1 MAETKGEHAMA
12 TGSRTQRSTGGRRR
26 GATQQIRAWQDD
38 PISGLD
44 QIDRPIP
51 DLRTGPLS
59 LRIKGQAPPANVFDT
74 GTKGF
79 RYWTAA
85 EALGRGIVFWGE
97 VLPAGTTWQ
106 PGAPL
111 QVGLDEGVDL
121 NAYYSRAGLTFYH
134 RDIQGQTF
142 YSGESPDVLC
152 HELGHGV
159 LDAIRPELWD
169 VMSGEAA
176 AFHESFGDMS
186 ALLCAVQLQS
196 VRQAT
201 LLGANGNVYRS
212 SALSR
217 VAEQL
222 GWAIRQFRPDIPEAD
237 CLRNAVNS
245 FFYEEPESL
254 PTSAPASLLS
264 SEPHSFARVFT
275 GGFFEAFAKML
286 ITLAEEPNEDH
297 LLQVSKDAGRLL
309 ARAAADSPIVPD
321 YYSQVAAHMISA
333 DADLFGGRYRDALA
347 SAFVRRGILSID
359 SVSATAGLPAAAAS
373 DTGARHAFAAAGM
386 GAPAAEVSRIALS
399 GERYGL
405 GNKPLFC
412 AAPIETR
419 RYQVAAAAPDLGT
432 VQPRS
437 AQLVASSFVEELFR
451 RGRVDITGQV
461 DQRVGIV
468 HPRAHTTHKLVEQ
481 AGTVTLVRERF
492 DCGLA

>member
-1 MAETKGEHAMA
+1 
-12 TGSRTQRSTGGRRR
+12 
-26 GATQQIRAWQDD
+26 
-38 PISGLD
+38 
-44 QIDRPIP
+44 
-51 DLRTGPLS
+51 
-59 LRIKGQAPPANVFDT
+59 
-74 GTKGF
+74 
-79 RYWTAA
+79 
-85 EALGRGIVFWGE
+85 

-111 QVGLDEGVDL
+111 RVGLEEGVDL
-121 NAYYSRAGLTFYH
+121 NAYYSGSGLTFYH
-134 RDIQGQTF
+134 RDIQGRTF
-142 YSGESPDVLC
+142 YSGESPDVLR
-152 HELGHGV
+152 HELGHAV
-159 LDAIRPELWD
+159 LDAIRPQLWN

-176 AFHESFGDMS
+176 GFHESFGDMS
-186 ALLCAVQLQS
+186 ALLCAVQLPS

-201 LLGANGNVYRS
+201 LVEANGNIYRS
-212 SALSR
+212 SALSQ

-245 FFYEEPESL
+245 FFYQEPESL

-286 ITLAEEPNEDH
+286 ITVAAQPTEDDLA
-297 LLQVSKDAGRLL
+297 QVSKDAGRLL
-309 ARAAADSPIVPD
+309 AKAAADSPIVPD

-333 DADLFGGRYRDALA
+333 DAELFGGRYRDALA

-373 DTGARHAFAAAGM
+373 DTQARRAFAAAAM
-386 GAPAAEVSRIALS
+386 GAPTAEVSRIALS

-405 GNKPLFC
+405 GTKPLFC

-419 RYQVAAAAPDLGT
+419 RYQVAAAPPDLGT

-437 AQLVASSFVEELFR
+437 AQRVASAFVEELFR
-451 RGRVDITGQV
+451 RGRVDTAGQV
-461 DQRVGIV
+461 DQRAGIV
-468 HPRAHTTHKLVEQ
+468 HPRAHTTHKLVEE

-492 DCGLA
+492 DGGLG

>member
-1 MAETKGEHAMA
+1 MGT
-12 TGSRTQRSTGGRRR
+12 RTRTRGGTRGRR
-26 GATQQIRAWQDD
+26 GAAQQIRAWQDD

-44 QIDRPIP
+44 QIDRPVP
-51 DLRTGPLS
+51 DLDSGPLS
-59 LRIKGQAPPANVFDT
+59 LRIKGQKPAPGVYDP

-85 EALGRGIVFWGE
+85 EALGRGTEFWGG

-111 QVGLDEGVDL
+111 RVGLDEGIDL
-121 NAYYSRAGLTFYH
+121 NAYYSRQGLTFFR
-134 RDIQGQTF
+134 RDIDGQTF

-152 HELGHGV
+152 HELGHGI

-186 ALLCAVQLQS
+186 ALLCAVQLPS

-201 LLGANGNVYRS
+201 LLEANGNVYRS
-212 SALSR
+212 SPLSR

-245 FFYEEPESL
+245 FFYQEPEGL
-254 PTSAPASLLS
+254 PTNAPSSVLS

-286 ITLAEEPNEDH
+286 ITLAADPSEDD
-297 LLQVSKDAGRLL
+297 LAQASKDAGRLL
-309 ARAAADSPIVPD
+309 ASAASNSPIVPD

-333 DADLFGGRYRDALA
+333 DAELFGGRYRNALV
-347 SAFVRRGILSID
+347 SAFLRRGILSID

-373 DTGARHAFAAAGM
+373 DAGSRRAFAAVGTGSPAG
-386 GAPAAEVSRIALS
+386 EVARLALS

-405 GNKPLFC
+405 GSRPLFF

-419 RYQVAAAAPDLGT
+419 RFQVAAAAPDLGA

-437 AQLVASSFVEELFR
+437 AQRVANAFVEELFR
-451 RGRVDITGQV
+451 RGRVDTAGQV
-461 DQRVGIV
+461 DERAGVV
-468 HPRAHTTHKLVEQ
+468 HLRAHTTHKIVTDET
-481 AGTVTLVRERF
+481 GTMTLVRERF
-492 DCGLA
+492 DCGLGGGE